1 MSNKVKV
8 KVNESGYGDYEI
20 ERSVNGMDKDIWNM
34 FYGKDSEWVDRLKGQ
49 KLMRLVDTGNGV
61 NIKHFN
67 DDFNFGKIMLDYS
80 AVWELYI
87 LLDYYFK
94 DQKGS
99 YSEFEFVDNPS
110 ISSAPATSISAS
122 TIHNSTDEA
131 VVKDKHVLAVIQ
143 QLKDRSIAG
152 QKKYNTNLER
162 EDLSIQDWLQHA
174 QEETLDF
181 ANYLQV
187 LKEKFKDII

>member
-8 KVNESGYGDYEI
+8 KVNESGCGDYQI
-20 ERSVNGMDKDIWNM
+20 ERSVKGMDKDIWTM
-34 FYGKDSEWVDRLKGQ
+34 FYGEDSGWVNRLQGQ

-67 DDFNFGKIMLDYS
+67 DDFNFGKIKLDYS

-99 YSEFEFVDNPS
+99 FSEFEFVREEKVFPDN
-110 ISSAPATSISAS
+110 
-122 TIHNSTDEA
+122 EE
-131 VVKDKHVLAVIQ
+131 
-143 QLKDRSIAG
+143 
-152 QKKYNTNLER
+152 QKKALFYMV
-162 EDLSIQDWLQHA
+162 EDN
-174 QEETLDF
+174 
-181 ANYLQV
+181 ANFH
-187 LKEKFKDII
+187 E

>member
-8 KVNESGYGDYEI
+8 KILENNYGDYEI
-20 ERSVNGMDKDIWNM
+20 ERTVSGLHKDVFTM
-34 FYGKDSEWVDRLKGQ
+34 YYGKDPNWIDRLQGQ
-49 KLMRLVDTGNGV
+49 KLMKLTDHGNGV
-61 NIKHFN
+61 NVKHFN
-67 DDFNFGKIMLDYS
+67 DDFNFGKVKLDYS